1 MEIVVVGRHTQVPD
15 RFRTHVEAKLAK
27 AQQFAPRAQ
36 RIDVEVTSEESARQ
50 ADQRE
55 IIEITVRGKGPVI
68 RAEAAADDRY
78 AALDLATAKLFE
90 RLRRHRD
97 RVKSRRTAGSPA
109 LAPADVRPLEAV
121 ETPPVDTDERTVTE
135 DGAIEHTLGDSPVVI
150 REKLHEAHPMT
161 IDDAL
166 YEMELVGHDFFL
178 FIDAETSQPAV
189 AYRRKGW
196 SYGVI
201 RLDTPVVEAGAATGT

>member
-15 RFRTHVEAKLAK
+15 RFRAHVEGKLAK
-27 AQQFAPRAQ
+27 VTQLAPRTQ
-36 RIDVEVTSEESARQ
+36 RIDVEITSEESARQ
-50 ADQRE
+50 ADERE
-55 IIEITVRGKGPVI
+55 VVEITVRGKGPVI

-78 AALDLATAKLFE
+78 AALDLASAKLFE

-97 RVKSRRTAGSPA
+97 RIKTRRTAGGPA
-109 LAPADVRPLEAV
+109 LVPVDVRPLEEV
-121 ETPPVDTDERTVTE
+121 EATEPVDDGRTVTE

-150 REKLHEAHPMT
+150 REKVHEAHPMT

-178 FIDAETSQPAV
+178 FVEAETGQPAV
-189 AYRRKGW
+189 VYRRKGW

-201 RLDTPVVEAGAATGT
+201 RLETPAAPEAVAGG